1 MKRFPPTD
9 RAVAFGILMDP
20 IANIKIKKD
29 SSFAML
35 LEAQRRGYALWYM
48 EPGDLYL
55 SNGEA
60 RATQR
65 ALSVRDD
72 PAGWFSFG
80 ETRDC
85 ALHELD
91 LLFMRKDPPFDLDYI
106 VLTWLLDLAERAGV
120 RVINPPAA
128 LRNFNEKMTISLFP
142 ELCVPT
148 LVSADAA
155 ALRAFLAD
163 QEQIVVKP
171 IDNMGGASIFRITQG
186 DANTNVILETITGGG
201 RKIVM
206 AQRFVP
212 DVTQGDKRILLIDGE
227 AVPYALARIPQA
239 GDFRAN
245 LAVGGR
251 GVGQP
256 LSTRDQE
263 IAQQVGV
270 HLRAHGIRFAGIDV
284 IGDYLTEINITS
296 PTCIRELD
304 AQFNLNIS
312 ALLFDAIE
320 NNP

>member
-1 MKRFPPTD
+1 
-9 RAVAFGILMDP
+9 MDP
-20 IANIKIKKD
+20 IATIKIKKD

-55 SNGEA
+55 RDGQA
-60 RATQR
+60 YAKQR

-72 PAGWFSFG
+72 PTDWFSFG

-85 ALHELD
+85 LLSELD

-106 VLTWLLDLAERAGV
+106 ALTWLLDLAEQAGV

-128 LRNFNEKMTISLFP
+128 LRNFNEKIAISLFP

-148 LVSADAA
+148 LVSSDKD
-155 ALRAFLAD
+155 ALRAFLAE
-163 QEQIVVKP
+163 QQQIVVKP
-171 IDNMGGASIFRITQG
+171 IDNMGGASIFRIDHNDQ
-186 DANTNVILETITGGG
+186 NTNVILETITAGG
-201 RKIVM
+201 RKIIM

-212 DVTQGDKRILLIDGE
+212 EVTQGDKRILLIDGE
-227 AVPYALARIPQA
+227 PVPYALARIPRDD
-239 GDFRAN
+239 DFRAN
-245 LAVGGR
+245 LATGGR

-256 LSTRDQE
+256 LSARDTA
-263 IAQQVGV
+263 IAITVGS
-270 HLRAHGIRFAGIDV
+270 HLKTHGIRFAGIDV

-312 ALLFDAIE
+312 AQLFDALE
-320 NNP
+320 KQ